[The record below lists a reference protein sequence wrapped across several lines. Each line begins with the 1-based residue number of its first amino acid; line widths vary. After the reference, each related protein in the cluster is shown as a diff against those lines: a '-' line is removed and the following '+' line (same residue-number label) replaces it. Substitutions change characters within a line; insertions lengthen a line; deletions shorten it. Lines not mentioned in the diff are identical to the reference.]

1 MRNALVL
8 LGLGIGVMAAVGCS
22 RAPEGEE
29 DATVAVEAKTLRQT
43 TAQRIMFVDSY
54 HRGYKWSD
62 GVLEGLLRELNIR
75 LTEDGGLDAAHSPY
89 ELRVFHM
96 DTKRHPS
103 TTFKREAALKAKSII
118 ESWRPDIVVTADDN
132 AAKYLIVPHFKGT
145 RLPFIFCGINWDA
158 GRYGFPAANVTGMVE
173 VSLIGQEIG
182 MLARFARGRRLGLL
196 GADVETNL
204 KHAENLR
211 SFDPDLKLH
220 LVRSMDD
227 WQTAFRALQAE
238 VDIAFVAY
246 SQSVTNWDVETAR
259 VFALKHTRIP
269 TGSWNDWLLPLT
281 LISVAKDPAEQGEWA
296 ARAAKRVL
304 SGTPVSAIPVARNKR
319 AKLYLN
325 MALAEK
331 LGIVFPVQW
340 VQQAEIFRPQ
350 RPRIL
355 FVNSYHTGYGW
366 SDGIERGFCRALGLH
381 PEDIASTAVENS
393 RFQVRFERM
402 DSKNHPDEDL
412 LRAAASRIRGVIADW
427 QPDLIVLSD
436 DNAVRYLVDRL
447 RTEPRRPVLFC
458 GVNWDIA
465 DYGLPAP
472 HIRGMIEVD
481 PMDQVVQALKR
492 HSEGDRVGFIGANL
506 VSNHKVLAAYRE
518 RLNIAIGPA
527 YTVDT
532 FDQWKN
538 AFARLQGESDLLIC
552 SSASGVQGWDG
563 DAAVEFAKATVRVP
577 TGTTLPTMMGVSMLG
592 IVRVP
597 EEQGWWVGQ
606 QAKRILGGKT
616 GIDHIEVTANQN
628 NRMLLNLA
636 LASQVGIAFAP
647 ELIKAATIVEAPTT
661 P

>member
-1 MRNALVL
+1 
-8 LGLGIGVMAAVGCS
+8 
-22 RAPEGEE
+22 
-29 DATVAVEAKTLRQT
+29 
-43 TAQRIMFVDSY
+43 
-54 HRGYKWSD
+54 
-62 GVLEGLLRELNIR
+62 
-75 LTEDGGLDAAHSPY
+75 
-89 ELRVFHM
+89 
-96 DTKRHPS
+96 
-103 TTFKREAALKAKSII
+103 
-118 ESWRPDIVVTADDN
+118 
-132 AAKYLIVPHFKGT
+132 
-145 RLPFIFCGINWDA
+145 
-158 GRYGFPAANVTGMVE
+158 
-173 VSLIGQEIG
+173 
-182 MLARFARGRRLGLL
+182 
-196 GADVETNL
+196 
-204 KHAENLR
+204 
-211 SFDPDLKLH
+211 
-220 LVRSMDD
+220 
-227 WQTAFRALQAE
+227 
-238 VDIAFVAY
+238 
-246 SQSVTNWDVETAR
+246 
-259 VFALKHTRIP
+259 
-269 TGSWNDWLLPLT
+269 
-281 LISVAKDPAEQGEWA
+281 
-296 ARAAKRVL
+296 
-304 SGTPVSAIPVARNKR
+304 
-319 AKLYLN
+319 
-325 MALAEK
+325 
-331 LGIVFPVQW
+331 
-340 VQQAEIFRPQ
+340 
-350 RPRIL
+350 
-355 FVNSYHTGYGW
+355 
-366 SDGIERGFCRALGLH
+366 
-381 PEDIASTAVENS
+381 
-393 RFQVRFERM
+393 M

-552 SSASGVQGWDG
+552 SSASGVQGWDE

-577 TGTTLPTMMGVSMLG
+577 TGTTLPTMMGISMLG

-647 ELIKAATIVEAPTT
+647 ELIKAATIVEARTT